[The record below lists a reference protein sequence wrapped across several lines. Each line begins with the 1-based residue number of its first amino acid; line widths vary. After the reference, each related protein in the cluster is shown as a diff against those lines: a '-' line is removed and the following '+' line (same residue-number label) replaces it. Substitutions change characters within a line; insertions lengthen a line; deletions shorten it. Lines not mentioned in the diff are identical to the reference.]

1 MAIKDG
7 RILLD
12 SADALTNWSFSGGG
26 GGFGLALDPQT
37 KYQGTNSITAPI
49 STTLGFIFY
58 DAGATQNWTNNEFYF
73 LMQVG
78 VIGDMIDPA
87 LSFRFTGATIGDF
100 IQFKV
105 ASPTTWPATSVGNG
119 WYQFVVDIE
128 GTPDVTGGTIPNTNA
143 IQRAGYVMD
152 IGTMAKQDNTWI
164 DALYRRPYTS
174 PGIIIEGDNGGSPYT
189 WQDVLDYTSTNEIA
203 TCIPGPGGSIV
214 LSTPVQ
220 FGNTVAS
227 STHSFSDTNQTILWD
242 SQPKGNAAAYELNFV
257 SSPGGSSTYVAGA
270 KSGTGS
276 DATGSQGWTVQAAG
290 DSARWSLIA
299 NNTGANTNFYGCNFV
314 HSNTINTESSN
325 TEVIS
330 TFLID
335 GNEYVHSTTAGGS
348 VFLRNSVINANT
360 ADGTAYV
367 KSVDLD
373 PIKYSTFVFSD
384 GHAIEITTLGADLPS
399 ESFQGNLFS
408 GYSETTNSTDASI
421 YNDTGQDVVIN
432 ASDGSNIVSTS
443 YRNGT
448 SATTTINNTVTV
460 TIQNVILGSEVRAW
474 DYSSSNTDI
483 EIAGGT
489 DSAVS
494 SSVIFSTS
502 TNLDLLIKVFLPNY
516 NIERFVINS
525 GSAGVNRR
533 VDQTIDRVY
542 SP

>member
-12 SADALTNWSFSGGG
+12 SADALTNWSFTGGG
-26 GGFGLALDPQT
+26 GGFAVALDSQT

-49 STTLGFIFY
+49 STTLTYLYY
-58 DAGATQNWTNNEFYF
+58 DAGTAQNWSNNEFYF

-87 LSFRFTGATIGDF
+87 LSFRFTGAAVGDY
-100 IQFKV
+100 IEFKV

-128 GTPDVTGGTIPNTNA
+128 GTPDATGGTIPNTNA
-143 IQRAGYVMD
+143 IQRVGYVMD

-164 DALYRRPYTS
+164 DAIYRRPYTS

-220 FGNTVAS
+220 FGNTVAA
-227 STHSFSDTNQTILWD
+227 STHSFSDTNQTLLWD
-242 SQPKGNAAAYELNFV
+242 SQPKGNADAYQLNFV
-257 SSPGGSSTYVAGA
+257 SSPGGTSTYIAGA
-270 KSGTGS
+270 KSGTGA

-314 HSNTINTESSN
+314 HGSIINAESSN

-330 TFLID
+330 SFLID
-335 GNEYVHSTTAGGS
+335 GNEYIHSTSAGS
-348 VFLRNSVINANT
+348 STFLRNSVIGANT
-360 ADGTAYV
+360 ADGTAYL
-367 KSVDLD
+367 KTVDLD
-373 PIKYSTFVFSD
+373 TIKYSTFVFSD
-384 GHAIEITTLGADLPS
+384 GHALEITPTAAGLPS
-399 ESFQGNLFS
+399 EAFQGNLFS
-408 GYSETTNSTDASI
+408 GYNATTGSTDATI
-421 YNDTGQDVVIN
+421 YNNTGQDVVIN
-432 ASDGSNIVSTS
+432 ASAGSNIVSTS

-460 TIQNVILGSEVRAW
+460 TIQNVIVGSEVRAW
-474 DYSSSNTDI
+474 DYSSANTDI

-489 DSAVS
+489 NSAPTS
-494 SSVIFSTS
+494 TVIFSTS